1 MKKILAL
8 MLVFVL
14 AFTMFACGGG
24 GGSEEE
30 AGDQADT
37 GKKVLGIIL
46 IDLTNQFFIDMVE
59 GGNQAAEDYG
69 VEVIWKSS
77 DGSIDKQISLMENF
91 IEQGVDCILV
101 NPIDSASLEGVIR
114 KASEAGIPTVCMAG
128 QVDVENSYTTV
139 YNDFENTEIIGHI
152 LANLVGKEGKVALL
166 YGNTGNLVSDLRQSG
181 FRKAMQEYPNIQLIE
196 QPMNWD
202 PATGLKAAQ
211 DIIAA
216 NPDLKGLHCVSDA
229 VTLAAYQAVKDAG
242 LEDQITVTSYDG
254 NPDSCIAVEN
264 GEFALTLLTGSKR
277 AGYWNVQVGAMLA
290 NGERPAEQIINM
302 ATHFVMTDEMKAKVE
317 AMNLPYDFDIIS
329 PQEAIDM
336 ADLYDDFEPEK

>member
-8 MLVFVL
+8 VLVIALVL
-14 AFTMFACGGG
+14 TLFAACGGAK
-24 GGSEEE
+24 EEE
-30 AGDQADT
+30 NAQPASD
-37 GKKVLGIIL
+37 KKVIGIIL

-59 GGNQAAEDYG
+59 GGDQAAKDYG
-69 VEVIWKSS
+69 VDVIWKSS

-91 IEQGVDCILV
+91 IEQKVDCILV
-101 NPIDSASLEGVIR
+101 NPIDSAALKDVIQ
-114 KASEAGIPTVCMAG
+114 KASDAGIPTVAMAG
-128 QVDVENSYTTV
+128 QVDVPNSYTTV

-166 YGNTGNLVSDLRQSG
+166 YGNTGNLVSDMRQGG
-181 FRKAMQEYPNIQLIE
+181 FEKAMKEYPNIQLIE

-216 NPDLKGLHCVSDA
+216 NPDLKGIHCVSDA

-242 LEDQITVTSYDG
+242 LEKQITVTSYDG
-254 NPDSCIAVEN
+254 NPDSCLAVEK

-290 NGERPAEQIINM
+290 NGEKPAEQVINM
-302 ATHFVMTDEMKAKVE
+302 ATHFVMTPEMKAKVE
-317 AMNLPYDFDIIS
+317 AMNLAYTFDIIG
-329 PQEAIDM
+329 PQDAIDM
-336 ADLYDDFEPEK
+336 ANLYTDFEPKDKQ

>member
-1 MKKILAL
+1 
-8 MLVFVL
+8 
-14 AFTMFACGGG
+14 
-24 GGSEEE
+24 
-30 AGDQADT
+30 
-37 GKKVLGIIL
+37 
-46 IDLTNQFFIDMVE
+46 
-59 GGNQAAEDYG
+59 
-69 VEVIWKSS
+69 
-77 DGSIDKQISLMENF
+77 
-91 IEQGVDCILV
+91 
-101 NPIDSASLEGVIR
+101 
-114 KASEAGIPTVCMAG
+114 MAG

-166 YGNTGNLVSDLRQSG
+166 YGNTGNLESDLRQGG
-181 FRKAMQEYPNIQLIE
+181 FKKAMESYPGIELIE

-264 GEFALTLLTGSKR
+264 GEFVLTLLTGSKR

-290 NGERPAEQIINM
+290 NGEKPAEQVINM
-302 ATHFVMTDEMKAKVE
+302 ATHFVMTDEMKATVE
-317 AMNLPYDFDIIS
+317 AMNLPYDLSIIG
-329 PQEAIDM
+329 PQEAIGM
-336 ADLYDDFEPEK
+336 ADLYTDFEPKE